1 MADSFNGLYV
11 GISTDKL
18 TSSTF
23 LQLINEAAARGD
35 FEALAIAFATCPNE
49 KDKKIIED
57 RLLIAF
63 DVCKD
68 EGRLE
73 EIRPYLSRKGMS
85 FRALARAHK
94 EFQSNGEKK
103 LLEQNMVGFIDS
115 CSESFLDG
123 VSAALKPLSNVSSKV
138 IMAAG
143 RAFERTNR
151 SFALE
156 ELLARMDLE
165 NSTREHLENMLL
177 NSIDIHVQRGEK
189 TFVGKVVARQLRL
202 QPGTKAAL
210 VAARDEAMAN
220 AQKLGRGNPLQGDG
234 VQSKPDRTII
244 NRFRELIA
252 IIRTPW
258 KKQSL

>member
-18 TSSTF
+18 TSNTF

-35 FEALAIAFATCPNE
+35 FGALAVAFTTCPNE
-49 KDKKIIED
+49 KDKKTIED

-63 DVCKD
+63 DVCRD

-103 LLEQNMVGFIDS
+103 LLEQNMVGSIDS

-123 VSAALKPLSNVSSKV
+123 VSAALKPLSHVSNKV

-165 NSTREHLENMLL
+165 NATRENLENMLL
-177 NSIDIHVQRGEK
+177 NSIDSHVQKGEK
-189 TFVGKVVARQLRL
+189 TFVGQVVDRQPRL
-202 QPGTKAAL
+202 QFGTKAAL
-210 VAARDEAMAN
+210 VAARDEAVIN
-220 AQKLGRGNPLQGDG
+220 SQKLGRGNPLQGDG
-234 VQSKPDRTII
+234 VQCKPDRTLIHK
-244 NRFRELIA
+244 FRELIA
-252 IIRTPW
+252 RIKTPG